1 MLKKE
6 GYKTIAFGDAV
17 VDIKMFEVCDES
29 VAMGNGS
36 KEVKEKA
43 TYVTDDINQDGLYN
57 AFKHFGI
64 I

>member
-1 MLKKE
+1 
-6 GYKTIAFGDAV
+6 
-17 VDIKMFEVCDES
+17 MFEVCDES
-29 VAMGNGS
+29 VAMGNGF

-43 TYVTDDINQDGLYN
+43 TYITDDINQDGLYN

>member
-1 MLKKE
+1 M
-6 GYKTIAFGDAV
+6 AFGDAA
-17 VDIKMFEVCDES
+17 VDIAMFEVCDES

-36 KEVKEKA
+36 IEVKEKA
-43 TYVTDDINQDGLYN
+43 TYVTDDVNADGLYN